1 MIVKRKIIFFYI
13 LTVLG
18 GVVQEQ
24 TGGNSAIAPTAAA
37 IASATKKDN
46 RMNNT
51 IDSNQKTLLDFKKK
65 LLDEQ
70 KNGEGKI
77 DKINQKIEETKKI
90 IDEERVKLEEERL
103 KLKHTNEAKD
113 ADYTKFTELKNNLI
127 EERKRMKTLDSK
139 ASSAGTG
146 TGFRSRRD
154 KYNISNLTRA
164 LDQIEKDI
172 QTKKLSKDEE
182 RRLVL
187 KSKEIA
193 TRLHA
198 LKVIHKK
205 EDTYKNMAIKFDDLR
220 GKMTKIFDQKAEIGK
235 GIGKLKSNLDD
246 LLNKREELYEERRMV
261 IHLVREAGAKLEMVD
276 TQLNAIEFKRT
287 RLQYSSDRQ
296 RRQKGE
302 RRSRH
307 EIPQDKMRK
316 NRENQELW
324 NSLKEVA
331 MKKMSSG
338 EKLTFDEMKLIY
350 SDDSE

>member
-1 MIVKRKIIFFYI
+1 M
-13 LTVLG
+13 
-18 GVVQEQ
+18 VQEQ
-24 TGGNSAIAPTAAA
+24 SGGNSAIAPTAAA
-37 IASATKKDN
+37 SASAIKKDN
-46 RMNNT
+46 RINNS
-51 IDSNQKTLLDFKKK
+51 IDSNQKTLVEFKRT

-70 KNGEGKI
+70 KNGESQI

-90 IDEERVKLEEERL
+90 IDEERVKLEAERL

-139 ASSAGTG
+139 ASSSVGG
-146 TGFRSRRD
+146 GVGGFRSRRD
-154 KYNISNLTRA
+154 KYNISNLTRT

-193 TRLHA
+193 TKLHT
-198 LKVIHKK
+198 LKVITKK
-205 EDTYKNMAIKFDDLR
+205 EDSYKNMAIKFDDLR
-220 GKMTKIFDQKAEIGK
+220 GKMSQIFDQKADIGK
-235 GIGKLKSNLDD
+235 GIGKLKSNLDG

-261 IHLVREAGAKLEMVD
+261 IHQVREAGAKLEMVD
-276 TQLNAIEFKRT
+276 TQLNAIEFKKT

-296 RRQKGE
+296 RRQTGGDRDRE
-302 RRSRH
+302 RDRDRRRH

-316 NRENQELW
+316 NRENQDLW

-331 MKKMSSG
+331 MKKMTSG

>member
-1 MIVKRKIIFFYI
+1 M
-13 LTVLG
+13 
-18 GVVQEQ
+18 VQEQ

-37 IASATKKDN
+37 SASAIKKDN
-46 RMNNT
+46 RINNS
-51 IDSNQKTLLDFKKK
+51 IDSNQKTLIEFKRT
-65 LLDEQ
+65 LLEEQ
-70 KNGEGKI
+70 KQGESQI

-90 IDEERVKLEEERL
+90 IDEERVKLEAERL

-139 ASSAGTG
+139 ASSTG
-146 TGFRSRRD
+146 GGFRSRRD
-154 KYNISNLTRA
+154 KYNISNLTKA
-164 LDQIEKDI
+164 LDQIERDI

-193 TRLHA
+193 TKLHT
-198 LKVIHKK
+198 LKVITKK
-205 EDTYKNMAIKFDDLR
+205 EDSYKNMAIKFDDLR
-220 GKMTKIFDQKAEIGK
+220 GKMTQIFDQKAEIGK
-235 GIGKLKSNLDD
+235 VIGKLKSNLDG

-261 IHLVREAGAKLEMVD
+261 IHQVREAGAKLEMVD
-276 TQLNAIEFKRT
+276 TQLNAIEFKKS

-296 RRQKGE
+296 RRQTGGDRDRGDRGDRD
-302 RRSRH
+302 RRRGH
-307 EIPQDKMRK
+307 DVPQDKMRK

-331 MKKMSSG
+331 MKKMTG
-338 EKLTFDEMKLIY
+338 GGKLTFDEMKLIY